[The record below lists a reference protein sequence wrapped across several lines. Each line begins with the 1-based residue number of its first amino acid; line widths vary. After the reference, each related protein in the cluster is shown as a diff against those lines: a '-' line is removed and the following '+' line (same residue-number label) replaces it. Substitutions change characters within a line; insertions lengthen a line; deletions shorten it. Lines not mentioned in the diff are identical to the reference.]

1 MLFELT
7 CNHYERLQEDLTYK
21 SYLAHARH
29 SEADAPLTARE
40 QEMAD
45 IRAAE
50 VAAAQ
55 DSTESSQNERAGR
68 SIIFGQ
74 QQQEG
79 GGGEVK
85 GALPWS
91 DEAKE
96 AVRGLNDGGVVVQ
109 LVNTL
114 FRVIASGSCSPF
126 PVFTQE
132 IDLKNEKVVLSEP
145 QPSTLSVPADHPCY
159 LFYRHAAGIGSS
171 LD

>member
-21 SYLAHARH
+21 SYMAHTRH
-29 SEADAPLTARE
+29 SEADTPLTARE

-55 DSTESSQNERAGR
+55 DSTESSQNERAGK

-79 GGGEVK
+79 GGAEVK

-96 AVRGLNDGGVVVQ
+96 AVRGLNDGGEVVQ
-109 LVNTL
+109 LVTTL
-114 FRVIASGSCSPF
+114 FLVFASLSSSPT
-126 PVFTQE
+126 PVAAQE

-145 QPSTLSVPADHPCY
+145 QPSTLSVPADQPCY
-159 LFYRHAAGIGSS
+159 LFYRHATGIGTF